1 MCHLPIYRSLTPPP
15 PRPFQEQVL
24 VASLGSANADDF
36 TGETQE
42 SNVDEEFECASV
54 ASFPIRNNIR
64 PTTC

>member
-1 MCHLPIYRSLTPPP
+1 MYLSRSLTPPL

-24 VASLGSANADDF
+24 VTSLGSGNDDEDDIEEIQASLI
-36 TGETQE
+36 G
-42 SNVDEEFECASV
+42 EEFDCASV